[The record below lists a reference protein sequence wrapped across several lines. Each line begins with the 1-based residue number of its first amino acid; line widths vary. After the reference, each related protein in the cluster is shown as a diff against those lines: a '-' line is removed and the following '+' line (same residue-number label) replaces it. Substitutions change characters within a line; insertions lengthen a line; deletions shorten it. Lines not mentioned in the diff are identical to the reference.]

1 MPLLPEG
8 TKFDGDKIRVEL
20 LSPWFLEEVSKV
32 LTSGAIKYD
41 DNNWA
46 KGIRSTRLVGA
57 TLRHVFAYMRGEVN
71 DPEWGYHHLAHAAC
85 CLMFLVHQ
93 DVTGLYGEYSDMP
106 QWSGLP
112 KTGSGPA

>member
-71 DPEWGYHHLAHAAC
+71 DPEWGYHHLC
-85 CLMFLVHQ
+85 SRRLLS
-93 DVTGLYGEYSDMP
+93 DVPSAPGCY
-106 QWSGLP
+106 WVVW
-112 KTGSGPA
+112 